1 MSVENVQLDQL
12 GWNEVFAESFQPY
25 AQEGSVPGRIVL
37 EFNQFYRVLC
47 EQGEFLAEATG
58 RMKHEARS
66 QADLPAV
73 GDWVVIRPI
82 GNSDRAI
89 IQSILPRQSKFTR
102 KTKGDRTEEQII
114 ATNINT
120 VFLVSSLNQD
130 FNLRRME
137 RYLATA
143 RESGARAVLILS
155 KSDLYDKTDDRIQE
169 IQTISGDTPIHITS
183 ARTGDGLQG
192 LESYLSRGQT
202 VALIGSSGVGK
213 STLINSLLG
222 VDRQRVKEIREHD
235 DRGQHTTRHRELI
248 LLPSGGLLLD
258 TPGMRELQL
267 WSVEEG
273 VEATFEDIEAHAAQC
288 HFSNC
293 RHETESRCAV
303 QKAIENGTLDPGR
316 LENYR
321 KLQRELAHLSR
332 QRDAI
337 AQRAEKN
344 KWKRLTRAAE
354 ERARWKK
361 GGK

>member
-1 MSVENVQLDQL
+1 MSVEKVRLDKL
-12 GWNEVFAESFQPY
+12 GWNEVFAASFQDCARKGY
-25 AQEGSVPGRIVL
+25 LPGRVVL

-47 EQGEFLAEATG
+47 ENGELLAEVTG
-58 RMKHEARS
+58 KMKHEARS

-73 GDWVVIRPI
+73 GDWVAIRRI
-82 GNSDRAI
+82 GNGDRAI
-89 IQSILPRQSKFTR
+89 IQSVLPRQSKFTR

-143 RESGARAVLILS
+143 RESGARPVLILS
-155 KSDLYDKTDDRIQE
+155 KSDLYDNTDERIHE
-169 IQTISGDTPIHITS
+169 IQTISGDIPIHITS
-183 ARTGDGLQG
+183 ALTGDGLNE
-192 LESYLSRGQT
+192 LESYLSLGQT

-222 VDRQRVKEIREHD
+222 FDRQRVKEIREHD

-248 LLPSGGLLLD
+248 LLPRGGLLLD

-267 WSVEEG
+267 WNVEEG
-273 VEATFEDIEAHAAQC
+273 VEATFQDIEELAAQC

-293 RHETESRCAV
+293 RHETESRCNV
-303 QKAIENGTLDPGR
+303 QEAIEKGTLNPGR

-337 AQRAEKN
+337 AQRAEKS

-354 ERARWKK
+354 ERARWKRS
-361 GGK
+361 GK